1 MDNKINEI
9 IILSEEE
16 VFKDKRIDILK
27 EVGLECPV
35 TDFAILLGAAVI
47 DCNNKEKDSS
57 LKSRTSWWCTIPKEK
72 TPLINCVTEDGNL
85 GSTMYFERTN
95 GIRPVLV
102 YSNFSFNK
110 KKKIS
115 DNLFEVEYGEY
126 PQYAVDKSLGK
137 TLEKKY
143 QTGSLKKTGKT
154 YTVNSGKW
162 WGVEEDEFIPIQL
175 EEYEYQEKRYVRA
188 TYSNH
193 FSCVLS
199 NNQEYDEDNVVW
211 VEISPLKWIL
221 DEKEKILVSEKILIS
236 GLLFWKVREEYKD
249 FKNTE
254 IYMFLNKFFINDIY
268 SKKYEKRHEKVNGKR
283 KGIKVKDINVERIQE
298 IITDNKI
305 DLKKDNEKKR
315 PKVKIK

>member
-115 DNLFEVEYGEY
+115 DNLF
-126 PQYAVDKSLGK
+126 S
-137 TLEKKY
+137 
-143 QTGSLKKTGKT
+143 
-154 YTVNSGKW
+154 
-162 WGVEEDEFIPIQL
+162 
-175 EEYEYQEKRYVRA
+175 
-188 TYSNH
+188 
-193 FSCVLS
+193 
-199 NNQEYDEDNVVW
+199 
-211 VEISPLKWIL
+211 
-221 DEKEKILVSEKILIS
+221 
-236 GLLFWKVREEYKD
+236 
-249 FKNTE
+249 
-254 IYMFLNKFFINDIY
+254 FF
-268 SKKYEKRHEKVNGKR
+268 
-283 KGIKVKDINVERIQE
+283 
-298 IITDNKI
+298 
-305 DLKKDNEKKR
+305 
-315 PKVKIK
+315 